1 MSEWKH
7 FKDSLCLAV
16 IRCLEAQGCQ
26 VMDDDE
32 WIRDRLEILSD
43 PARHI
48 RPGSH
53 R

>member
-1 MSEWKH
+1 MTDRERLKE
-7 FKDSLCLAV
+7 AV
-16 IRCLEAQGCQ
+16 CSVVIKCLEAQGCQ

-32 WIRDRLEILSD
+32 WIRDRLEILTD

-48 RPGSH
+48 RPGGH